1 MSKILVACEESQAVT
16 KELRRLG
23 HEAFSCDIME
33 CSGGHPEWH
42 LQQDVLPLLK
52 DKWDM
57 ILAFPPC
64 THLAVSGARHF
75 EKKEPM
81 AARILFFEKGKEDM
95 MNCVQVIGRITAD
108 PEVKV
113 SQSGK
118 SILVFSL
125 AVQRDYKNRS
135 GEYDTDFF
143 RCVAYQS
150 LRITLG
156 STRKKEICWP

>member
-1 MSKILVACEESQAVT
+1 
-16 KELRRLG
+16 
-23 HEAFSCDIME
+23 
-33 CSGGHPEWH
+33 
-42 LQQDVLPLLK
+42 
-52 DKWDM
+52 
-57 ILAFPPC
+57 
-64 THLAVSGARHF
+64 
-75 EKKEPM
+75 M

-125 AVQRDYKNRS
+125 AVERDDKNRS

-150 LRITLG
+150 SADYLGKYAKKGDMLAVSGALRQNTYENRDGKKVSSVEISVSSVQILN
-156 STRKKEICWP
+156 RKKSVPAEDGLDEMQPLDDVPF

>member
-1 MSKILVACEESQAVT
+1 
-16 KELRRLG
+16 
-23 HEAFSCDIME
+23 
-33 CSGGHPEWH
+33 
-42 LQQDVLPLLK
+42 
-52 DKWDM
+52 
-57 ILAFPPC
+57 
-64 THLAVSGARHF
+64 
-75 EKKEPM
+75 
-81 AARILFFEKGKEDM
+81 M

-143 RCVAYQS
+143 TCVAYQRS
-150 LRITLG
+150 ADYLGKYAKKGDMLAVAGALRQNTYENREGKKVSSVEISVSSVQILN
-156 STRKKEICWP
+156 RKKSVPTEDGFDEMQPLDDVPF

>member
-1 MSKILVACEESQAVT
+1 
-16 KELRRLG
+16 
-23 HEAFSCDIME
+23 
-33 CSGGHPEWH
+33 
-42 LQQDVLPLLK
+42 
-52 DKWDM
+52 
-57 ILAFPPC
+57 
-64 THLAVSGARHF
+64 
-75 EKKEPM
+75 
-81 AARILFFEKGKEDM
+81 

-118 SILVFSL
+118 SILSFSL

-150 LRITLG
+150 SADYLGKYGKKGDMLAVSGALRQNTYENRDGKKVSSVEISV
-156 STRKKEICWP
+156 STVQILSRKKSGPAEDGLDEMQPLDDVPF

>member
-1 MSKILVACEESQAVT
+1 
-16 KELRRLG
+16 
-23 HEAFSCDIME
+23 
-33 CSGGHPEWH
+33 
-42 LQQDVLPLLK
+42 
-52 DKWDM
+52 
-57 ILAFPPC
+57 
-64 THLAVSGARHF
+64 
-75 EKKEPM
+75 
-81 AARILFFEKGKEDM
+81 M

-118 SILVFSL
+118 SILSFSL

-150 LRITLG
+150 SADYLGKYAKKGDMLSVSGSLRQNTYENRDGKKASSVEISVSSVQILN
-156 STRKKEICWP
+156 RKKSVPTEDGLDEMRPLDDVPF

>member
-1 MSKILVACEESQAVT
+1 
-16 KELRRLG
+16 
-23 HEAFSCDIME
+23 
-33 CSGGHPEWH
+33 
-42 LQQDVLPLLK
+42 
-52 DKWDM
+52 
-57 ILAFPPC
+57 
-64 THLAVSGARHF
+64 
-75 EKKEPM
+75 M

-150 LRITLG
+150 SADYLGKYAKKGEMLAVSGSLRQNTYENRDGKKVSSVEISVSSVQILN
-156 STRKKEICWP
+156 RKKSAPAEDGFDEMRPLDDVPF

>member
-1 MSKILVACEESQAVT
+1 
-16 KELRRLG
+16 
-23 HEAFSCDIME
+23 
-33 CSGGHPEWH
+33 
-42 LQQDVLPLLK
+42 
-52 DKWDM
+52 
-57 ILAFPPC
+57 
-64 THLAVSGARHF
+64 
-75 EKKEPM
+75 M

-95 MNCVQVIGRITAD
+95 MNCVQEIGRITAD

-118 SILVFSL
+118 SILIFSL

-150 LRITLG
+150 SADYLGKYAKKGDMLAVSGSLRQNTYENREGKKVSSVEISVSSVQILN
-156 STRKKEICWP
+156 RKKSAPTEDGLDEMQPLDDVPF

>member
-1 MSKILVACEESQAVT
+1 
-16 KELRRLG
+16 
-23 HEAFSCDIME
+23 
-33 CSGGHPEWH
+33 
-42 LQQDVLPLLK
+42 
-52 DKWDM
+52 
-57 ILAFPPC
+57 
-64 THLAVSGARHF
+64 
-75 EKKEPM
+75 
-81 AARILFFEKGKEDM
+81 M

-150 LRITLG
+150 SADYLGMYAKKGDMLAVVGALRQNTYENREGKKVSSVEISVSSVQILN
-156 STRKKEICWP
+156 RKKRAPAKDGLDEMQPLDDVPF

>member
-1 MSKILVACEESQAVT
+1 
-16 KELRRLG
+16 
-23 HEAFSCDIME
+23 
-33 CSGGHPEWH
+33 
-42 LQQDVLPLLK
+42 
-52 DKWDM
+52 
-57 ILAFPPC
+57 
-64 THLAVSGARHF
+64 
-75 EKKEPM
+75 M

-118 SILVFSL
+118 SILSFSL

-150 LRITLG
+150 SADYLGKYAKKGDMLAVSGSLRQNTYENRDGKKVSSVEISVSSVQILN
-156 STRKKEICWP
+156 RKKSVPTEDGLDEMRPLDDVPF

>member
-1 MSKILVACEESQAVT
+1 
-16 KELRRLG
+16 
-23 HEAFSCDIME
+23 
-33 CSGGHPEWH
+33 
-42 LQQDVLPLLK
+42 
-52 DKWDM
+52 
-57 ILAFPPC
+57 
-64 THLAVSGARHF
+64 
-75 EKKEPM
+75 M
-81 AARILFFEKGKEDM
+81 AARIPFIEKGKEDM

-118 SILVFSL
+118 SILIFSL

-150 LRITLG
+150 SADYLGKYAKKGDMLAVSGALRQNTYENRDGKKVSSVEISVSSVQILN
-156 STRKKEICWP
+156 RKKSVPPEDGFDEMQPLDDVPF

>member
-1 MSKILVACEESQAVT
+1 
-16 KELRRLG
+16 
-23 HEAFSCDIME
+23 
-33 CSGGHPEWH
+33 
-42 LQQDVLPLLK
+42 
-52 DKWDM
+52 
-57 ILAFPPC
+57 
-64 THLAVSGARHF
+64 
-75 EKKEPM
+75 
-81 AARILFFEKGKEDM
+81 

-118 SILVFSL
+118 SILIFSL

-150 LRITLG
+150 SADYLGKYAKKGDMLAVSGALRQNTYENRDGKKVSSVEISVSSVQIL
-156 STRKKEICWP
+156 SRKKSAPTEDGLDEMQPLDDVPF

>member
-1 MSKILVACEESQAVT
+1 
-16 KELRRLG
+16 
-23 HEAFSCDIME
+23 
-33 CSGGHPEWH
+33 
-42 LQQDVLPLLK
+42 
-52 DKWDM
+52 
-57 ILAFPPC
+57 
-64 THLAVSGARHF
+64 
-75 EKKEPM
+75 M
-81 AARILFFEKGKEDM
+81 AARIPFIEKGKEDM

-118 SILVFSL
+118 SILSFSL

-150 LRITLG
+150 SADYLGKYAKKGDMLAVSGSLRQNTYENREGKKVSSVEISVSSVQILN
-156 STRKKEICWP
+156 RKKSVPTEDGLDEMQPLDDVPF

>member
-1 MSKILVACEESQAVT
+1 MT
-16 KELRRLG
+16 
-23 HEAFSCDIME
+23 
-33 CSGGHPEWH
+33 
-42 LQQDVLPLLK
+42 
-52 DKWDM
+52 
-57 ILAFPPC
+57 
-64 THLAVSGARHF
+64 
-75 EKKEPM
+75 
-81 AARILFFEKGKEDM
+81 ARIPFIEKGKEDM

-118 SILVFSL
+118 SILSFSL

-150 LRITLG
+150 SADYLGKYAKKGDMLAVSGALRQNTYENRDGKKVSSVEISVSSVQILN
-156 STRKKEICWP
+156 RKKAAPTEDGLDEMQPLDDVPF

>member
-1 MSKILVACEESQAVT
+1 MVGWYGRPHT
-16 KELRRLG
+16 
-23 HEAFSCDIME
+23 DY
-33 CSGGHPEWH
+33 
-42 LQQDVLPLLK
+42 
-52 DKWDM
+52 
-57 ILAFPPC
+57 
-64 THLAVSGARHF
+64 
-75 EKKEPM
+75 
-81 AARILFFEKGKEDM
+81 EKGKEDM

-150 LRITLG
+150 SADYLGKYAKKGDMLAVVGALRQNTYENREGKKVSSVEISVSSVQIL
-156 STRKKEICWP
+156 SRKKSMPAEDGIDEMQPLDDVPS

>member
-1 MSKILVACEESQAVT
+1 
-16 KELRRLG
+16 
-23 HEAFSCDIME
+23 
-33 CSGGHPEWH
+33 
-42 LQQDVLPLLK
+42 
-52 DKWDM
+52 
-57 ILAFPPC
+57 
-64 THLAVSGARHF
+64 
-75 EKKEPM
+75 
-81 AARILFFEKGKEDM
+81 
-95 MNCVQVIGRITAD
+95 MNCVQEIGRITAD

-150 LRITLG
+150 AADYLGKYAHKGDLLAVSGALRQNTYENRDGKKVSSVEISVSSVQIL
-156 STRKKEICWP
+156 SRKKSAPTEDGLDEMQPLDDVPF